1 MLSVKQLRVS
11 YDEVPALM
19 NVSLEVHE
27 GELVALVGSNG
38 AGKSTFL
45 RAVAGL
51 MKLDEGEIT
60 FMGESLV
67 GLPAFQVV
75 RRGIALVPEG
85 RRLFARMSVY
95 ENLLT
100 GATIQK
106 DPQVREKSL
115 AEVYEMFP
123 LLKERANQRAGTLSG
138 GEQQMLAIG
147 RALMSR
153 PRLLMLDEPSLGLMP
168 LLVDSILEILQRLN
182 QERNMTILLVEQN
195 VREALEIAHRGYV
208 IQSGR
213 IVMEGKGKELLASDL
228 IRRAYLG
235 I

>member
-106 DPQVREKSL
+106 DPQVRQKSL

-123 LLKERANQRAGTLSG
+123 LLKERANQKAGTLSG
-138 GEQQMLAIG
+138 GERQMLAIG

-213 IVMEGKGKELLASDL
+213 IVTEGKGKELLASDL

>member
-1 MLSVKQLRVS
+1 MLSVRRLRVS

-19 NVSLEVHE
+19 GISLDVHE

-45 RAVAGL
+45 KTVAGL
-51 MKLDEGEIT
+51 LKPDEGEIS
-60 FMGESLV
+60 FEGESLV
-67 GLPAFQVV
+67 GMPAFQVV

-85 RRLFARMSVY
+85 RRLFARMTVY

-100 GATIQK
+100 GATTRP
-106 DPQVREKSL
+106 DPREREKSL
-115 AEVYEMFP
+115 AEVYEIFP
-123 LLKERANQRAGTLSG
+123 RLKEREGQKAGTLSG

-168 LLVDSILEILQRLN
+168 LLVDNILDTLQKLN
-182 QERNMTILLVEQN
+182 EEQGMTILLVEQN

-208 IQSGR
+208 IQSGK
-213 IVMEGKGKELLASDL
+213 IVAEGSGKELLESDL